1 MSLNKTY
8 LNIIYTNW
16 YLRGLPTQKGV
27 TKWRENMLEYLIF
40 DSPTI
45 KVLDFF
51 LDEPQLDYS
60 KKDIAE
66 KTGVSWKTIDNMIP
80 TLKKYEII
88 QFSRKI
94 NKAMLFKVNLNSRV
108 LKALKNLDFEV
119 TDIERLSIKNTEEA
133 KPAEAIA

>member
-1 MSLNKTY
+1 
-8 LNIIYTNW
+8 
-16 YLRGLPTQKGV
+16 
-27 TKWRENMLEYLIF
+27 MLEYLIF